1 MAQAFKTA
9 VFGLGSMGY
18 GMAASCLR
26 AGHQVWGIDIDPA
39 AVERFRCEGGEDG
52 DQPTDLN
59 AVVVVVLNAAQT
71 ESVLFGEDG
80 IVAKLNP
87 GTVVVSCAT
96 ESPDFA
102 REMEARCAQ
111 HEVLYLDAPI
121 SGGAVKSAQGALTIM
136 ASGSPAAF
144 SAARPVLDACA
155 DTVFELGSEAG
166 PGSAMKA
173 VNQLL
178 AGVHIATMAEA
189 LTFGMTQG
197 IAPDQFVNVIS
208 KCAGTSWMLE
218 NRAPHIVDGDYSP
231 KSQINI
237 WPKDLGIVL
246 DAAASAGFDA
256 PIAKAALDQYRAAV
270 EMGLGAQDD
279 AAVAK
284 VYARKAGLNLPNT
297 QD

>member
-26 AGHQVWGIDIDPA
+26 AGHQVWGFDIDPA
-39 AVERFRCEGGEDG
+39 AVERFRCDGGEDG

-80 IVAKLNP
+80 IVAELNP
-87 GTVVVSCAT
+87 GTLVMSCAT
-96 ESPDFA
+96 VSPDFA

-173 VNQLL
+173 VNQLSATARAR
-178 AGVHIATMAEA
+178 AGCWKTAHRISLMAI
-189 LTFGMTQG
+189 T
-197 IAPDQFVNVIS
+197 
-208 KCAGTSWMLE
+208 
-218 NRAPHIVDGDYSP
+218 
-231 KSQINI
+231 
-237 WPKDLGIVL
+237 
-246 DAAASAGFDA
+246 
-256 PIAKAALDQYRAAV
+256 
-270 EMGLGAQDD
+270 
-279 AAVAK
+279 
-284 VYARKAGLNLPNT
+284 ARKARSTSGPRIWALFWMQPHP
-297 QD
+297 QDLTRPSRKPH